1 MAEML
6 ESDAQ
11 GEEYPSAWARLGRRR
26 WAICAM
32 LSIAASGS
40 LLVLFLVFLIAPG
53 LKKVELAA

>member
-1 MAEML
+1 
-6 ESDAQ
+6 
-11 GEEYPSAWARLGRRR
+11 
-26 WAICAM
+26 M